1 MHSFSKLFLVALPF
15 TAVVDGGS
23 YWYSHHRR
31 TVARSQPVGKTYMIE
46 DLYQGDDFF
55 KDVPPIVFQLVSWLI
70 VFHSFSDWTF
80 EVGAD
85 PTGGN
90 VIYQS
95 QSDAQ
100 SKGLAYVNP
109 CDNSLVLA
117 VDSTSTVAAGGQR
130 ASCVKTVF
138 IVSLSLIAV
147 VASVLYLRRAM
158 MAVSL
163 SSTPPSCL

>member
-1 MHSFSKLFLVALPF
+1 MHSFSKLFLAALPF
-15 TAVVDGGS
+15 TVMVDGGR

-31 TVARSQPVGKTYMIE
+31 TVARSQPIGKTYMIE
-46 DLYQGDDFF
+46 DLYQGEDFF
-55 KDVPPIVFQLVSWLI
+55 KDVLPIYFQFVSWLI
-70 VFHSFSDWTF
+70 VFYPSSDWTF

-117 VDSTSTVAAGGQR
+117 VDSTSTVAAGGKR

-138 IVSLSLIAV
+138 IVSLSLITVA
-147 VASVLYLRRAM
+147 ASVSYLRKAT
-158 MAVSL
+158 MAVFL